1 MCGIFGLATNNKKS
15 FSRKEFK
22 NLVDNLFI
30 FSATR
35 GKEAAGI
42 AIQNN
47 ENIDVLKEAGSP
59 SEFIKKD
66 SYKQL
71 LKKVFN
77 KSSDDNLS
85 LIGHSRLVTNGLTSQ
100 SYNNQPVIVPKIVGV
115 HNGIITND
123 KELWEFNKD
132 IEREYVVDTE
142 IIFKLLNKNIE
153 FEKSFSSATAKCF
166 LELKGSASIGTLF
179 EDYKCLLLATN
190 TGGIFYIQ
198 DITQNI
204 FIFASER
211 FILQKLLNSRFFKKN
226 VSW

>member
-1 MCGIFGLATNNKKS
+1 MLCGIFGLATNNKKAS
-15 FSRKEFK
+15 LEKELK

-42 AIQNN
+42 ALQNN
-47 ENIDVLKEAGSP
+47 ENIEVLKEAGSP

-71 LKKVFN
+71 LEKIFN
-77 KSSDDNLS
+77 KSSDNNLS

-123 KELWEFNKD
+123 NELWELNKD
-132 IEREYVVDTE
+132 IEESM
-142 IIFKLLNKNIE
+142 LL
-153 FEKSFSSATAKCF
+153 
-166 LELKGSASIGTLF
+166 
-179 EDYKCLLLATN
+179 
-190 TGGIFYIQ
+190 IQ
-198 DITQNI
+198 
-204 FIFASER
+204 
-211 FILQKLLNSRFFKKN
+211 K
-226 VSW
+226 